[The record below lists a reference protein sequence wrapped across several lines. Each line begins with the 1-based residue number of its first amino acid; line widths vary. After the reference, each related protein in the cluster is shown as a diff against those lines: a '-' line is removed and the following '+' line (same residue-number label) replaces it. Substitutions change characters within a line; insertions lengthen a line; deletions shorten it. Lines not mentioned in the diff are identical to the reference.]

1 MKIYEKKLDLGS
13 KGKELDAK
21 DKKYMGSL
29 EESLILES
37 ILDARNVCLEKIKP
51 APIASTIVKSV
62 IASDPVADQR
72 PLTYVEFRL
81 VLYFPLISLRL
92 RNAGYD
98 ILKVDF
104 KNIESRLDMRPV
116 ANSVYFLLNTRGI
129 VVFGVYY
136 ENTIKSGNNT
146 LVPVVKSSLSS
157 DEKTDNDKG
166 LFNVADDSL
175 MSTLVSEDASGM
187 LFTFCFESNPI
198 EIKNVEFSVRA
209 RFSQAE
215 IFYEKT
221 AITELLRFFKT
232 DLIDFGEVKK
242 IREVWSKAGVIYA
255 VESHKQFHV
264 AAELSSPYFIIPA
277 KGTCTKEG
285 SSLVLFLGKYLHL
298 VI

>member
-1 MKIYEKKLDLGS
+1 LKVYDKKLELGA

-21 DKKYMGSL
+21 DKKHL
-29 EESLILES
+29 EVLEDSLILES

-51 APIASTIVKSV
+51 VPVASTLLKSV
-62 IASDPVADQR
+62 SAADPIADQR

-129 VVFGVYY
+129 DVFGVYY
-136 ENTIKSGNNT
+136 ESSIKSGNNS

-157 DEKTDNDKG
+157 DDQINNDKG

-175 MSTLVSEDASGM
+175 MSTLVSEDARGM

-198 EIKNVEFSVRA
+198 DIKNVEFSIRA

-264 AAELSSPYFIIPA
+264 SAELSSPYFIIPA

-285 SSLVLFLGKYLHL
+285 SSIVLFLGKCLK
-298 VI
+298 